1 MIKEFLNIIK
11 ILVGGL
17 VGLTIITCIA
27 CVINWEVFAITFLVG
42 ILSLILGY
50 LILELWDNI
59 KLNNSKR
66 KTKINL
72 KK

>member
-11 ILVGGL
+11 ILVVGL
-17 VGLTIITCIA
+17 VGLTIITFIA